1 MFRGVVELIERKKRR
16 YSLVCFVINVVTAMS
31 PFPYSTQ
38 MCVPKFSI
46 SATYDLGST
55 LQKIGMRDAFA
66 ESANFPGI
74 TRDNG
79 LKLSYVS

>member
-1 MFRGVVELIERKKRR
+1 M
-16 YSLVCFVINVVTAMS
+16 CFVINVVTAMS

-46 SATYDLGST
+46 SDTYDLGST

-66 ESANFPGI
+66 ESTNFPGI